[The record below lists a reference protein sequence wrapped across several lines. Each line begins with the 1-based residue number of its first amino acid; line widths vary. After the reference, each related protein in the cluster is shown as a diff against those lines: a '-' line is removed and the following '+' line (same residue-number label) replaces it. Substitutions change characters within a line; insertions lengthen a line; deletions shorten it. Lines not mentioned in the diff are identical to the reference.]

1 MATAEPRAYPLR
13 VSAQRD
19 VTLSRWRWLVKW
31 VLAIPHFVILVFLW
45 LAFVVLTA
53 VAGVAILL
61 TGRYP
66 ASIFEFN
73 VGVLRWTWRV
83 QHYSYGA
90 LGTDRYPPFTL
101 ADVPDYPAH
110 LDIERPEHL
119 SRGLVLVKWWL
130 LAIPHYLIVAL
141 FIGGLG
147 PAFGTEEPLRWVI
160 GGLVGVLVLAAG
172 IVLAFTGKYPGPV
185 YDVAVGMDRWVLRV
199 AAYAGLMT
207 DVYPPFRL
215 DTGGPDPGDQP
226 AVPVGGSPADDSA
239 VLPPSAAAATP
250 AAYRAWTPLRVVAVV
265 AGAVLTLAA
274 TGVLAVGGVMLWA
287 DRTQRSEG
295 LLMTP
300 TRHYDTATHALIS
313 EHIDLPDAD
322 LGPFGPDSLLGTVR
336 LELAPGDGSA
346 RFVGVAPTDQVE
358 AYLDGV
364 SYATVKDLA
373 GDRAP
378 VVTTGDRLP
387 ADPAQAGI
395 WVASS
400 SGSTPLTLT
409 WDSRGGDWTVVVMR
423 LDASAGFD
431 ASIRVGAEVPAL
443 PWIAGGTLGVGGLL
457 LVGGIVLMVVPVSR
471 ASRGPRPPAPWPAQ
485 GQPLGV
491 G

>member
-1 MATAEPRAYPLR
+1 
-13 VSAQRD
+13 
-19 VTLSRWRWLVKW
+19 
-31 VLAIPHFVILVFLW
+31 
-45 LAFVVLTA
+45 
-53 VAGVAILL
+53 
-61 TGRYP
+61 
-66 ASIFEFN
+66 
-73 VGVLRWTWRV
+73 
-83 QHYSYGA
+83 
-90 LGTDRYPPFTL
+90 
-101 ADVPDYPAH
+101 
-110 LDIERPEHL
+110 
-119 SRGLVLVKWWL
+119 
-130 LAIPHYLIVAL
+130 
-141 FIGGLG
+141 
-147 PAFGTEEPLRWVI
+147 
-160 GGLVGVLVLAAG
+160 
-172 IVLAFTGKYPGPV
+172 
-185 YDVAVGMDRWVLRV
+185 
-199 AAYAGLMT
+199 
-207 DVYPPFRL
+207 
-215 DTGGPDPGDQP
+215 
-226 AVPVGGSPADDSA
+226 
-239 VLPPSAAAATP
+239 
-250 AAYRAWTPLRVVAVV
+250 VV

-395 WVASS
+395 WEASS